1 MITLSEAGQDVQSFL
16 VIRGLTVEKCEKG
29 EANGKSG
36 QSIVGSGCCQVC
48 YERAVECRN
57 LKGAV
62 NEIVLC
68 RMMRLSGDS
77 LVVEEVQDGLIVE
90 EVD

>member
-1 MITLSEAGQDVQSFL
+1 MSTSSEAVQGVQSFL
-16 VIRGLTVEKCEKG
+16 MTRGLTVESCERG
-29 EANGKSG
+29 EANGKSD
-36 QSIVGSGCCQVC
+36 QSIVGSKCCQVC

-68 RMMRLSGDS
+68 RMMRLSGDG
-77 LVVEEVQDGLIVE
+77 LVVEKVKMTW
-90 EVD
+90 

>member
-1 MITLSEAGQDVQSFL
+1 MVTSSEAGQGVRSFL
-16 VIRGLTVEKCEKG
+16 MIRGLTVESCERG
-29 EANGKSG
+29 EANGKSY

-62 NEIVLC
+62 NETVLC
-68 RMMRLSGDS
+68 RMIRLSGDG
-77 LVVEEVQDGLIVE
+77 LVVEKVKMAW
-90 EVD
+90 

>member
-1 MITLSEAGQDVQSFL
+1 M
-16 VIRGLTVEKCEKG
+16 
-29 EANGKSG
+29 
-36 QSIVGSGCCQVC
+36 
-48 YERAVECRN
+48 ECRN